1 MKINNKVLCLV
12 LTLFVSFLFIGRVYA
27 GSLSISASPYDSVVV
42 TGRETTI
49 MISLRSDEAISDCMF
64 KFENDNTLEYVGISS
79 ANGWNIDGTG
89 VNGTLIGNNSL
100 DAIAPVNGQNIAQL
114 KYKVNGNGK
123 VVIKTVECVSVATET
138 SYTSNDVVVELFAK
152 EPTEDTTLSELKVTN
167 GTMNP
172 SNISGTDTDYIINL
186 NSSVFG
192 LSMTASNP
200 DYQDD
205 IVVKD
210 ASGNVI
216 NDLNNITFKDPSGQG
231 LMPITVTVNGK
242 TTYSLLVHYESVN
255 LDNTLKSITINGQQ
269 IQLIPGVYNY
279 EHVVSKDV
287 TNVVVAA
294 VINDNENFMFGSSS
308 NAPGTLSI
316 TDMVSV
322 LIVVEPKDASIG
334 AKSATYAIDII
345 REGAN
350 DDKPNDKPNND
361 NNKPNGNAGGNNS
374 GISNNGSNV
383 NRNPGTGDVSMYLMA
398 FILVASLIG
407 SIVLYRKNLE
417 GYK

>member
-1 MKINNKVLCLV
+1 MGSNRYFFDNDCE
-12 LTLFVSFLFIGRVYA
+12 LTYPIA
-27 GSLSISASPYDSVVV
+27 GA
-42 TGRETTI
+42 
-49 MISLRSDEAISDCMF
+49 F
-64 KFENDNTLEYVGISS
+64 
-79 ANGWNIDGTG
+79 
-89 VNGTLIGNNSL
+89 
-100 DAIAPVNGQNIAQL
+100 
-114 KYKVNGNGK
+114 
-123 VVIKTVECVSVATET
+123 
-138 SYTSNDVVVELFAK
+138 
-152 EPTEDTTLSELKVTN
+152 
-167 GTMNP
+167 
-172 SNISGTDTDYIINL
+172 TDYIINL